1 MNTMIRN
8 GSQYDWATWMMGM
21 WRAVVGGGAGF
32 IVGDHSTVMATFRA
46 MGESFLIVGAV
57 HMFIF
62 LQTHPGPDRIVVTT
76 TETATRTDTLVTK
89 VDTKMEPRAAAAV
102 DTKMDTKTT
111 PNGGV

>member
-8 GSQYDWATWMMGM
+8 GSRYDWATWVMGM
-21 WRAVVGGGAGF
+21 WRAVVGGGAGAVAGF

-89 VDTKMEPRAAAAV
+89 VDTKM
-102 DTKMDTKTT
+102 DTKTDTKTT